1 MGKGEWGG
9 GQDADQGVQTCA
21 LGSAHHTPLVQDGIG
36 IPPPPRPACTLVRP
50 VRSRS
55 HTLIHNH

>member
-36 IPPPPRPACTLVRP
+36 IPPPPPSGMHTGSARAV
-50 VRSRS
+50 SFS
-55 HTLIHNH
+55 HINS